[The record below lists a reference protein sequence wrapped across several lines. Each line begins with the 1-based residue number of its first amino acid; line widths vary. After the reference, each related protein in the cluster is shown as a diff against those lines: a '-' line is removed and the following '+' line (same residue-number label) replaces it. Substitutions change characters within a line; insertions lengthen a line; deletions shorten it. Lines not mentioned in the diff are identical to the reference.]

1 MEVEE
6 EEWFT
11 RYGEVKYK
19 DTDTDKKA
27 VLGTSLCNNKQNIT
41 HTDTYA
47 SAANNSTV
55 MVSAPRGLFLFMHCV
70 LN

>member
-1 MEVEE
+1 MVYNLGASVEE

-27 VLGTSLCNNKQNIT
+27 VLLRCAIT
-41 HTDTYA
+41 KKT
-47 SAANNSTV
+47 
-55 MVSAPRGLFLFMHCV
+55 
-70 LN
+70 